1 MDELTREKLLAIG
14 LVAMDVDGVMT
25 DGGAFY
31 GSDGMAGVTFNVHDG
46 AGIKYLQRAG
56 IGTAIIT
63 GRAIDGVRARAE
75 VLGIEHL
82 FQDAKVKLIA
92 YDQLKERTGLDDS
105 RICFI
110 GDDLPDVPVMR
121 RVGLAVAV
129 ANARPEVREIAHVVT
144 ATRGGDGAVR
154 ELVELVLK
162 TQGKWE
168 NILKRY
174 FD

>member
-1 MDELTREKLLAIG
+1 MDEEVRRKLLAVE

-25 DGGAFY
+25 DGRAFY
-31 GSDGMAGVTFNVHDG
+31 GADGMEGVLFNVHDG
-46 AGIKYLQRAG
+46 AGIKCLHRAG

-63 GRAIDGVRARAE
+63 GRAIEGVRARAE
-75 VLGIEHL
+75 VLGIEQV
-82 FQDAKVKLIA
+82 FQDAKVKLTA

-105 RICFI
+105 RICYV

-129 ANARPEVREIAHVVT
+129 ANARPEVCGVAHIVT
-144 ATRGGDGAVR
+144 AARGGEGAVR
-154 ELVELVLK
+154 ELAELVLK
-162 TQGKWE
+162 TQGKWA

-174 FD
+174 FE